1 MMAGRS
7 YFRLIRPFVVE
18 GNCLKCHGEQ
28 GYRVGD
34 IRGGISLAVPMGPY
48 RASAGIRTLYIGI
61 GLGIV
66 WLLGFGGVFLGMGQI
81 GRRIREREEAQAER
95 DRFLEEL
102 QQSLNSIKR
111 LKGLL
116 PICASCKKI
125 RNDKGY
131 WQQIES
137 YVRDHT
143 EADFSHSI
151 CPDCAKKLYP
161 EYFKENDR
169 TKGEQNEDPHCR

>member
-1 MMAGRS
+1 MAGRS

-125 RNDKGY
+125 REEQRWIPIDH
-131 WQQIES
+131 
-137 YVRDHT
+137 YVAEHS
-143 EADFSHSI
+143 EAEFTHGL
-151 CPDCAKKLYP
+151 CPDCLEKLYP
-161 EYFKENDR
+161 ERD
-169 TKGEQNEDPHCR
+169 GSDD